1 MRERKK
7 ASKSSRGKR
16 QLREYKIAPNEREDR
31 DDITEVSQKYK
42 RLILS
47 QSSNSI
53 RINLICT
60 LI

>member
-7 ASKSSRGKR
+7 ASKSTRGKR
-16 QLREYKIAPNEREDR
+16 QLQEYKIAPNEREDR

-53 RINLICT
+53 RIN
-60 LI
+60 